1 MNLLLAICPHCDSE
15 DDHEVMRAS
24 DNGKQIELMCHYC
37 GGVWLE
43 DNDTPM
49 PGICKDCDE

>member
-49 PGICKDCDE
+49 PGICKDCGE